1 MRKYAH
7 CLLPLYVLVIVLV
20 HVIPLGT
27 DMAALNK
34 IEVLEIR
41 LDYLLHALAF
51 LPWAVILWL
60 VYGVSFR
67 NNNIAKV
74 LLWLLAGIMFAAAA
88 EYVQN
93 FLPYRAF
100 NINDV
105 LGNITGVVL
114 GGVVFFWKP
123 KGRPAQNKNV
133 L

>member
-100 NINDV
+100 NINDL

-123 KGRPAQNKNV
+123 KGRPAQNQNV
-133 L
+133 S